1 MSDQAELGMNR
12 TGTATSPKL
21 TAEMLTGQQE
31 FAPDYPGDERTL
43 LMARSAWAR
52 EFTEPVGSVPP
63 PTTLKGVVKTGLTA
77 MTGESPT
84 LLIDKMGARLGF
96 ERSGVRI
103 YGALLAKFD
112 GAGGFEGG
120 PTRVDLEGILEDEYR
135 HFEML
140 VGAVQHLGADPTVMT
155 PSADLQATI
164 GNGALQVITDPRT
177 TFAQCLEAA
186 LAIELIDNDSW
197 ELLIALTQQ
206 AGQQDLATRFVGAL
220 DQEVLHLANVRRWL
234 ALSEGVELATG

>member
-1 MSDQAELGMNR
+1 MSEQAELGMNR

-21 TAEMLTGQQE
+21 TSEMLTGQQE

-43 LMARSAWAR
+43 LIARSARAR
-52 EFTEPVGSVPP
+52 ELTEPVGSVPP
-63 PTTLKGVVKTGLTA
+63 PTTLKGVVKTGMTA
-77 MTGESPT
+77 LTGESPT
-84 LLIDKMGARLGF
+84 LLIDKLGARLGF

-103 YGALLAKFD
+103 YEALLAKFD
-112 GAGGFEGG
+112 GTGGFDGG
-120 PTRVDLEGILEDEYR
+120 PTRMDIQGILEDEYK
-135 HFEML
+135 HFQML
-140 VGAVQHLGADPTVMT
+140 IGAAQHLGADPTVMT

-197 ELLIALTQQ
+197 ELLIGLTEE
-206 AGQQDLATRFVGAL
+206 AGQKDLATSFRGAL
-220 DQEVLHLANVRRWL
+220 EQEVLHLTNVRRWL
-234 ALSEGVELATG
+234 ARSEGLELAAE